1 MANRVYLSEPT
12 ERLQEQ
18 YLLFYNEWIFSGES
32 IVPWVVRKQ
41 PEPFHE
47 YIRFLNEAADETNV
61 SPGLVPHSTYWLVND
76 RDVVLGAANIRHRLN
91 ERLLQSGGHIGY
103 GIRPSE
109 RRKGY
114 ASQMLA
120 LALERLRSLG
130 VSEAL
135 LVCDKE
141 NIGSEKT
148 IVKNGGVLESEFTED
163 NGNIVKRF
171 WVKH

>member
-1 MANRVYLSEPT
+1 MADRVYLTEPT

-18 YLLFYNEWIFSGES
+18 
-32 IVPWVVRKQ
+32 
-41 PEPFHE
+41 
-47 YIRFLNEAADETNV
+47 
-61 SPGLVPHSTYWLVND
+61 
-76 RDVVLGAANIRHRLN
+76 
-91 ERLLQSGGHIGY
+91 LLQSGGHIGY

-109 RRKGY
+109 RQKGY
-114 ASQMLA
+114 ASRMLA

-141 NIGSEKT
+141 NTGSEKT
-148 IVKNGGVLESEFTED
+148 IVKNGGVLEYEFTED

-171 WVKH
+171 WVKL